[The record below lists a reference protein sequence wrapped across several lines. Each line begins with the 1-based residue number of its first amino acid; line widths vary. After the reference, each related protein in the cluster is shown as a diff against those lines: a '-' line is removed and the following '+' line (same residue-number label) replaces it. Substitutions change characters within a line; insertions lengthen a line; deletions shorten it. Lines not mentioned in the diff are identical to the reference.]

1 MRFSLSFL
9 LTNLVEIVFSAAPII
24 KMICILVG
32 WLHIRAGVSRL
43 VTNKVLQAVQFIL
56 STTLYLIEIALGASG
71 IHVKLSNLDLP
82 QDIRTAYQL
91 HSSEPEI
98 IRTVCCPTCF
108 SLIPNPVPFRCQ
120 WQESRRSQPCNTEL
134 WTKKNTSK
142 GPKWIPKR
150 MYSTQSF
157 DSWLRFFLSR
167 QVIED
172 SLRDTFRQ
180 RTNGTPPGYGG
191 EMRDIQDSPAWRDL
205 NSVFQ
210 TPYDLVFGIFVD
222 WFNPFGNKIAGK

>member
-1 MRFSLSFL
+1 
-9 LTNLVEIVFSAAPII
+9 
-24 KMICILVG
+24 
-32 WLHIRAGVSRL
+32 
-43 VTNKVLQAVQFIL
+43 
-56 STTLYLIEIALGASG
+56 
-71 IHVKLSNLDLP
+71 
-82 QDIRTAYQL
+82 
-91 HSSEPEI
+91 
-98 IRTVCCPTCF
+98 
-108 SLIPNPVPFRCQ
+108 
-120 WQESRRSQPCNTEL
+120 
-134 WTKKNTSK
+134 
-142 GPKWIPKR
+142 